1 MERSAGRNTGGFSTL
16 NRWHINSS
24 ISGGFY
30 MAKKVTMQKIADHL
44 GVSKFV
50 VSKSLSGKAGVN
62 ETTRERV
69 IQAASQLGYFT
80 QKNAFV
86 QGIKRTPPVVSSDR
100 NKQSVLVLMPN
111 IRSQTQD
118 SLYWGKIVDGIALA
132 LDQEGLG
139 MVIISENRADNFVN
153 ILNPSGILGL
163 VGVGEISTSLLLE
176 VHRIGLPMVLIDHED
191 PLIPSDT
198 VFANNVDSMARLTN
212 HLMGTGHTQMH
223 FIGNIGFSRS
233 FRDRWI
239 GFRSALEESGMRL
252 PLEDDANLFLE
263 GVEEDVFQEDFKNWV
278 IKRKKAKTLP
288 TALVCANDKTALTV
302 SDILK
307 VEGLNIPEDI
317 SVTGFDNIEDAS
329 RGVPPLTTVHVPKEA
344 MGRAAVEKLLSRIL
358 HPSAPLEKIL
368 IAADI
373 VHRDSVDIPRD

>member
-1 MERSAGRNTGGFSTL
+1 
-16 NRWHINSS
+16 
-24 ISGGFY
+24 

-50 VSKSLSGKAGVN
+50 VSKSLSGKGGVN

-80 QKNAFV
+80 QKNAYV
-86 QGIKRTPPVVSSDR
+86 QSIKRTVQGVGGDR

-132 LDQEGLG
+132 LDSEGLG
-139 MVIISENRADNFVN
+139 MVIVSEHRADNFVN
-153 ILNPSGILGL
+153 ILNPNGILGL
-163 VGVGEISTSLLLE
+163 VGVGQISTSLLLE

-198 VFANNVDSMARLTN
+198 VFANNVDSMSRLSN
-212 HLMGTGHTQMH
+212 HLMGIGHTLLH
-223 FIGNIGFSRS
+223 FIGNIRYSRS

-252 PLEDDANLFLE
+252 PMEDDEMLFLE
-263 GVEEDVFQEDFKNWV
+263 GMDDGSLRDEFKNW
-278 IKRKKAKTLP
+278 INKRKKAKTLP
-288 TALVCANDKTALTV
+288 TALICANDFIALTISEV
-302 SDILK
+302 LK
-307 VEGLNIPEDI
+307 EEGFLLPGDI

-344 MGRAAVEKLLSRIL
+344 MGRAAVEKLLSRI
-358 HPSAPLEKIL
+358 HNPSAPLEKIL
-368 IAADI
+368 ISADI
-373 VHRDSVDIPRD
+373 VHRETVAEPRS